1 MKKHNYHIVFCFLLA
16 VGILFLVLSCG
27 SRKVHKE
34 ETKITITDSVK
45 KVIDTNI
52 HVISNTDTTDS
63 IIEFTPIDSSKVF
76 IINGKTFKNVKIKLS
91 KTKTISKVVSNT
103 KIKDRSLGVVKMVDV
118 KKVKQTE
125 SKNRNLL
132 WIGLFA
138 VAGLLFVLYL
148 TLKRYKIL

>member
-1 MKKHNYHIVFCFLLA
+1 MKKHNYHIVFCFLIA
-16 VGILFLVLSCG
+16 VGILFLILSCG

-52 HVISNTDTTDS
+52 HVISNTDITDS
-63 IIEFTPIDSSKVF
+63 VIEITPIDSSKVF

-103 KIKDRSLGVVKMVDV
+103 KIKDSSLGVVKTVNV
-118 KKVKQTE
+118 HKVKD
-125 SKNRNLL
+125 SDKKDNSNL

-138 VAGLLFVLYL
+138 VLGLLFILYL
-148 TLKRYKIL
+148 TLKKR